1 MMKKILSLLIV
12 CAMLCSIL
20 SGCSKKEDSND
31 EFTFT
36 NWVDNSSPISA
47 LKQYVE
53 DVTNEN
59 SANFIPKE
67 DRIAVFDLD
76 GTLYCETFPI
86 YGEWLLFA
94 EYVLNTPGYQPSEEI
109 LAVAEELAGIK
120 KAADIPSHME
130 QTHIHAHAEAFAGMT
145 IKDYMNV
152 VENFK
157 KTNADGFNG
166 MTRGQAFYLPMLE
179 IVKYLAAN
187 EFIVYICSGT
197 NRFTVR
203 ALIDGV
209 IDIPARQ
216 VIGTDFTIV
225 ASGQGEE
232 LDMHYNYVAEDELLM
247 GDTVIT
253 KNVKMSK
260 VAQLEQELGQKP
272 VLVFGNSTGDV
283 PMAVYAEEDNSYLTK
298 VFFLLCDDTVREH
311 GNASKAQKIAD
322 ICAEKGW
329 VTISMANDWKTI
341 YGNNVTINP
350 Q

>member
-1 MMKKILSLLIV
+1 MIRKIISLLIV
-12 CAMLCSIL
+12 CVIVCGSV
-20 SGCSKKEDSND
+20 GCAQQPSEEADFTAWVEDSA
-31 EFTFT
+31 
-36 NWVDNSSPISA
+36 PIA
-47 LKQYVE
+47 ELREYVA
-53 DVTNEN
+53 DVTNEA
-59 SANFIPKE
+59 SKNFIPAE

-94 EYVLNTPGYQPSEEI
+94 DYVLNTPGYTPTEEI
-109 LAVAEELAGIK
+109 LAVAQELAAIK

-130 QTHIHAHAEAFAGMT
+130 QTHIHAHAAAFAGMP
-145 IKDYMNV
+145 IADYMDV

-157 KTNADGFNG
+157 KTAADGFNG
-166 MTRGQAFYLPMLE
+166 MIRGEAFYLPMLE
-179 IVKYLAAN
+179 VVEYLLEH

-232 LDMHYNYVAEDELLM
+232 LDMHYNYTEEDELLM

-283 PMAVYAEEDNSYLTK
+283 PMAVYAQEDNVYPTK
-298 VFFLLCDDTVREH
+298 VFFLLCDDTEREH
-311 GNASKAQKIAD
+311 GNTSKAQKMAD
-322 ICAEKGW
+322 ICAEKNW
-329 VTISMANDWKTI
+329 TTISMAKDWTTI
-341 YGNNVTINP
+341 YGKHVTINP
-350 Q
+350 R